1 MRRYRPPFNGK
12 RFIGNTNTNEVHD
25 LDNEKNGCRINE
37 IKDSHIKTF
46 SPDSHSEAKRQGFDN
61 CAYCIGNSKY

>member
-1 MRRYRPPFNGK
+1 MRRYQWPFNGN

-37 IKDSHIKTF
+37 IKYDHVKKF
-46 SPDSHSEAKRQGFDN
+46 NPDTHSEAKRQGFDN
-61 CAYCIGNSKY
+61 CAHCIGNSRY